1 MGSRS
6 RRHLPR
12 RQSLQ
17 EVLAVLN
24 TALRTE
30 VDGEEAEVE
39 AESTEEAMEPRE
51 AHALT
56 IVVPAATAQV
66 TSAEAMLTT

>member
-1 MGSRS
+1 M
-6 RRHLPR
+6 
-12 RQSLQ
+12 
-17 EVLAVLN
+17 VLN
-24 TALRTE
+24 MALRTE